1 MSVVQDTHDR
11 RQCCFEE
18 ISLVPM
24 SDSYDYARGAIMLQ
38 FDSYIIL
45 ASRQVSLKW
54 PACRGHL
61 TVLRGTAGCWDGL

>member
-1 MSVVQDTHDR
+1 M
-11 RQCCFEE
+11 
-18 ISLVPM
+18 PM